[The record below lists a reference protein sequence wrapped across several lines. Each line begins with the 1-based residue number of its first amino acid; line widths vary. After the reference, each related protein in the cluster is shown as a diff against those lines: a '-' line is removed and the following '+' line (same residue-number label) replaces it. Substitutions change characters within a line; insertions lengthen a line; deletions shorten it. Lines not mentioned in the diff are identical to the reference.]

1 MYLAFAQIPDPVVVP
16 APAELA
22 KALRGDLRDAEVRL
36 QGAAIE
42 IEFHGS
48 TFRVSLA
55 DGPHVASESQD
66 LARQPKIA
74 AKPSLAQEVG
84 PCKRR
89 LEIAGPDDPAME
101 HFNDFLLLLQSVERA
116 VPGALMLDPRE
127 GEVI

>member
-16 APAELA
+16 ALADLA

-36 QGAAIE
+36 KGSGIE

-48 TFRVSLA
+48 TFEVSLA
-55 DGPHVASESQD
+55 DGPHVAAESQD

-74 AKPSLAQEVG
+74 AKSSLASEVG

-89 LEIAGPDDPAME
+89 LEIAGPDDPGME

-116 VPGALMLDPRE
+116 VPGALLLDPRE